1 MIPNRRCRK
10 EDYDLFAPII
20 ENEKA
25 QLKQYRDGDKDLLC
39 LDWDQVGGEL
49 EIFGNF
55 DVETE
60 YQTFE
65 YLVVPC
71 NYVHAE
77 LGPTNDTIPDG
88 CIADREKQMEYLGN
102 MQIVVLTDDEF
113 FEQQNFDVTVQKRSR
128 FYKKQ
133 ADSTKSSWIDFK
145 FRENEIEDETK
156 LL

>member
-1 MIPNRRCRK
+1 MVDNSTVLNFDAAPMRIAFGIQGYLDKELKNDEHYVKTFTRLYYLRDGEYGETMIPNRRCRK

-88 CIADREKQMEYLGN
+88 CIADR
-102 MQIVVLTDDEF
+102 
-113 FEQQNFDVTVQKRSR
+113 
-128 FYKKQ
+128 KK
-133 ADSTKSSWIDFK
+133 
-145 FRENEIEDETK
+145 
-156 LL
+156 